1 MSEPAVLARQLSKVY
16 RLYSSPGKR
25 FLDMFG
31 MLTNP
36 VGAYTEHAAL
46 DGISLDI
53 NRGEKVA
60 FIGRNGAGKSTLLKL
75 LTGVIEPTSGE
86 LSVRGKAHALLQI
99 GTGFHPDFT
108 GRENVYAYLAQ
119 LGVTGRPA
127 DEKYSEIVE
136 FAELEEYISQPVKTY
151 SSGMAVR
158 LMFATSTAITPDLLV
173 LDEVLGVGDAY
184 FANKS
189 YNRIRELCE
198 RDQTTVLLVSH
209 DVYSAVKLCERVVW
223 IDHGRVVM
231 DGDGPQV
238 VKAYEDSVRVQE
250 EERLRAKKQQRLTAA
265 LAARPEDEQAT
276 PIVIEIQGRGNRPQP
291 SPLWFSRIQL
301 LADGVVVST
310 LPLGRDAF
318 ASEGR
323 SHLQSEGTSWGDVE
337 SIDGREVRSLA
348 NHGSPFHKVAGV
360 FVLPMSERE
369 IAGRVLELDC
379 EYWSTEPCD
388 VQITGYL
395 GSTVIDFGTLPP
407 VRDRWQVQ
415 RAVGSLAS
423 GVAVRALNLSGEQ
436 GTGRVVITDVAVTDG
451 AGKETSFITHGEP
464 MALRIDFRIVDP
476 TLRERPQI
484 IVAISKEG
492 VQTVCR
498 YVARDLELDASAGPT
513 GRVWLREER
522 TLLGIGS
529 YSVAVMIA
537 AEGYLDRE
545 QTVFYSLNPDVY
557 ASLRGIVEFEVSGK
571 GLAPTNTAFVGEG
584 RWTIERG

>member
-1 MSEPAVLARQLSKVY
+1 MSEPVVRARQLSKVY
-16 RLYSSPGKR
+16 RLYASPGKR

-31 MLTNP
+31 LLWNP
-36 VGAYTEHAAL
+36 EGAYTEHAAL

-53 NRGEKVA
+53 NRGEKIA

-86 LSVRGKAHALLQI
+86 LTVRGKAHALLQI

-119 LGVTGRPA
+119 LGVTGETA
-127 DEKYSEIVE
+127 DARYAEIVE
-136 FAELEEYISQPVKTY
+136 FAELEEYIRQPVKTY

-189 YNRIRELCE
+189 YNRIRELCD

-238 VKAYEDSVRVQE
+238 VKAYEDSVRLQE
-250 EERLRAKKQQRLTAA
+250 EERLRAKKRQRLSAA
-265 LAARPEDEQAT
+265 LSARTTARHAT
-276 PIVIEIQGRGNRPQP
+276 PVLVEIQADGNRPQP

-301 LADGVVVST
+301 LVDGTVAGA
-310 LPLGRDAF
+310 LPLGEDAF
-318 ASEGR
+318 AAEGS
-323 SHLQSEGTSWGDVE
+323 SHLQAEGTSWGPAEAVE
-337 SIDGREVRSLA
+337 GRAARALV
-348 NHGSPFHKVAGV
+348 NHGSPFHKVSGV
-360 FVLPMSERE
+360 FVLDVDADALANRRIE
-369 IAGRVLELDC
+369 LEC
-379 EYWSTEPCD
+379 EYWSSAPCH
-388 VQITGYL
+388 VRAAGYV
-395 GSTVIDFGTLPP
+395 GSRVIDFGALPP
-407 VRDRWQVQ
+407 VTNQWLST
-415 RAVGSLAS
+415 RAAGTITT
-423 GVAVRALNLSGEQ
+423 GVAMRALNLSGEQ
-436 GTGRVVITDVAVTDG
+436 GTGRVVVDDVAVTDG
-451 AGKETSFITHGEP
+451 RGHETSFIAHGEP
-464 MALRIDFRIVDP
+464 MAIRIDFRIVDP
-476 TLRERPQI
+476 ALRERPQV

-498 YVARDLELDASAGPT
+498 YVARDLEFDATRGET
-513 GRVWLREER
+513 GRVWLREAHTR
-522 TLLGIGS
+522 LGVGA

-545 QTVFYSLNPDVY
+545 QTVFYSLNPEVY
-557 ASLRGIVEFEVSGK
+557 VSLRGVVEFEVAGK
-571 GLAPTNTAFVGEG
+571 GLTPTNTAFVGEG
-584 RWTIERG
+584 QWSIEG